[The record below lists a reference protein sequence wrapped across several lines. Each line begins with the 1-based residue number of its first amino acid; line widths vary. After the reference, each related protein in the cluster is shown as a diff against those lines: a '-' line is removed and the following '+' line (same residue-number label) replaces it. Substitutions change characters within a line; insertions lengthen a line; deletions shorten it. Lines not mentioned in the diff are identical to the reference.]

1 MKVLEVPRHRNGIC
15 GEPFYV
21 IRFIDNPDGHEENF
35 IATLFD
41 ESGQCAVIGLDRI
54 EKMGVTMSRGNSWR
68 GDHFE
73 TELREYCKKYEER
86 AMKAFNDGDFDAV
99 GKKVY
104 LSGCHNLPRPKG

>member
-1 MKVLEVPRHRNGIC
+1 MKVLEVARHRNGIC

-54 EKMGVTMSRGNSWR
+54 ATMGVTMAKGNSWR
-68 GDHFE
+68 GDHYE
-73 TELREYCKKYEER
+73 TELREYCKKYEKR
-86 AMKAFNDGDFDAV
+86 TMKAFNDGDFDAV
-99 GKKVY
+99 EKAGM
-104 LSGCHNLPRPKG
+104 L